1 MTTHTSTAPC
11 CLPNEILT
19 NQAGL
24 NWTIETTHHI
34 NCPNHAGPTSGARGD
49 RMSGWQEGRTS

>member
-19 NQAGL
+19 SQAGL
-24 NWTIETTHHI
+24 SWTIETTHHI
-34 NCPNHAGPTSGARGD
+34 NCTVGPQGELTYEASAKGVTS
-49 RMSGWQEGRTS
+49 

>member
-1 MTTHTSTAPC
+1 MTTNQAASC

-24 NWTIETTHHI
+24 SWTIETEHHV
-34 NCPNHAGPTSGARGD
+34 NCPEAQPHEGNVSMVTS
-49 RMSGWQEGRTS
+49 